1 MDILID
7 THIFLWLAGAPEKI
21 NKKHMQ
27 LLENLNNNIYLSVIS
42 IVEIMIKKSIEN
54 LHYDADILELLD
66 QMGIEV
72 LNFDIKSA
80 LLLEKL
86 PLHHKD
92 PFDRMIIAQAISN
105 NYKIITADNKFK
117 FYECQL
123 L

>member
-1 MDILID
+1 
-7 THIFLWLAGAPEKI
+7 
-21 NKKHMQ
+21 MQ
-27 LLENLNNNIYLSVIS
+27 LLENLNNNIYLNVIS
-42 IVEIMIKKSIEN
+42 IIEIMIKKSMEN
-54 LHYDADILELLD
+54 LHFDADILELLD
-66 QMGIEV
+66 QMGIKV

-105 NYKIITADNKFK
+105 NYKIITANNKFK
-117 FYECQL
+117 FYEYQL